1 MRVNNNN
8 NIFMTRIDS
17 LRLAGHR
24 RKRWKPDLFSFAC
37 LANLLFRN
45 YNNVLMRD
53 KKGNNKL

>member
-37 LANLLFRN
+37 LVNLLFRN
-45 YNNVLMRD
+45 YNNVLNEGQ
-53 KKGNNKL
+53 KG